1 MAYARRYL
9 VAVHSRIPPGRCR
22 IATTKGFVKLT
33 GKLEGERLVIAFILL
48 GKTNSFLESSASI
61 SHIWRGF
68 KTAKQHFDVLLF
80 LELRVEF
87 DFLLF

>member
-1 MAYARRYL
+1 
-9 VAVHSRIPPGRCR
+9 
-22 IATTKGFVKLT
+22 
-33 GKLEGERLVIAFILL
+33 LL